1 MTVGTLRQQEDVDEE
16 MDQSDDPEL
25 NDGTDAHS
33 ASVMSFADGLPQ
45 GEPSYQRTEHADVD
59 QLV

>member
-1 MTVGTLRQQEDVDEE
+1 

-45 GEPSYQRTEHADVD
+45 GEPSYQRTEHADID
-59 QLV
+59 QLVQQLDELTMG